1 MFFWIKK
8 YANGIIMDQK
18 MNDYLGEAQHEEEI
32 LAVNEFDFPFPRFD
46 ILSRKG
52 VVIL

>member
-8 YANGIIMDQK
+8 YASGIIMDQK
-18 MNDYLGEAQHEEEI
+18 MSDYLGEVQRGEEI
-32 LAVNEFDFPFPRFD
+32 LVVNEFDFPFPRFD
-46 ILSRKG
+46 VLPRKG